1 MNSRDR
7 RITFAALAA
16 LAALATSAHTAPLD
30 RKGLVVRGRLTEPGG
45 WPIDKV
51 RVVIEGDRNAS
62 ATSDRDGRWSITLPL
77 GTVRDLVRAPVHLA
91 LRVRDRTR
99 RYSLADGNRE
109 LALALQCEGGDAHGA
124 LLAVR
129 ASDPHV
135 VEAVTRAL
143 RDDGDANALIE
154 VVFVGR
160 AGEAVPD
167 QPAPLQAYEAVVLP
181 GVAAPAAPTAA
192 TPAPAASAARA
203 PAPAPVILP
212 PPAPTPARATAPS
225 NVTPAPANSVRPA
238 APAPSATTSSTG
250 APPAAVVPRALP
262 RDSLNAAS
270 SARTPKRV
278 ARDAGP
284 RLATPSRVPDRA
296 PQSAPA
302 PEAPATAPPPPTAR
316 TAPTPAI
323 ASPLAITPQTV
334 APPALAPPSVATPA
348 TPSPAAP
355 ETLWS
360 SSAARRAH
368 EARAKAAKTAR
379 PGAGASRTRGR
390 APAPPALAVRDLPIA
405 SARLDTSR
413 AAGSAADPVLSGT
426 PEPWSRVEVLTPS
439 RFHPEPAAGPA
450 ADTSGCTCR
459 IEGTIEVRSEQPLA
473 RRLPLIVVLTGAG
486 AKRDTVELFMGSP
499 RAFTF
504 PHTPCGRRVLDVAV
518 PDGERF
524 RLVTPPPMR
533 TVDCSAGR
541 LRQVRLVL
549 EPR

>member
-16 LAALATSAHTAPLD
+16 LAAFATSAHAAPLD

-51 RVVIEGDRNAS
+51 RVVIEGDRNGS

-109 LALALQCEGGDAHGA
+109 LALVLQCEGGDARGA

-143 RDDGDANALIE
+143 RDDGDAIALIE

-181 GVAAPAAPTAA
+181 GVAAPAAPATA
-192 TPAPAASAARA
+192 TPAPATSAARS
-203 PAPAPVILP
+203 PAPAPVSPP
-212 PPAPTPARATAPS
+212 PPAPTPPRATAPS
-225 NVTPAPANSVRPA
+225 SVTPANSVRPP

-250 APPAAVVPRALP
+250 APPAADVPRALP
-262 RDSLNAAS
+262 RDSLNATS
-270 SARTPKRV
+270 SARTPKRA
-278 ARDAGP
+278 AREAGP

-296 PQSAPA
+296 LESAPA
-302 PEAPATAPPPPTAR
+302 ADMPAPAPPPP
-316 TAPTPAI
+316 
-323 ASPLAITPQTV
+323 AITPQAGAPSPAIAPHTV
-334 APPALAPPSVATPA
+334 APPAIAPPSVATPA

-360 SSAARRAH
+360 SAAARRAH

-379 PGAGASRTRGR
+379 PGAGASRARGR
-390 APAPPALAVRDLPIA
+390 APAPPALAVRDLPVA

-413 AAGSAADPVLSGT
+413 GGSAPDPAPAGT

-439 RFHPEPAAGPA
+439 RFHPEPEAGSA

-518 PDGERF
+518 PGGERF

>member
-7 RITFAALAA
+7 RIIFAALAA
-16 LAALATSAHTAPLD
+16 LAALATSAHAAPLD
-30 RKGLVVRGRLTEPGG
+30 RKGLVVRGRLTDPGG

-51 RVVIEGDRNAS
+51 RVVIEGDRNVT

-109 LALALQCEGGDAHGA
+109 LALVLQCEGGDARGA

-129 ASDPHV
+129 SSDPHA
-135 VEAVTRAL
+135 VEAVTHAL

-154 VVFVGR
+154 VVFIGR

-181 GVAAPAAPTAA
+181 GVAAPAV
-192 TPAPAASAARA
+192 PAPAASVARS
-203 PAPAPVILP
+203 
-212 PPAPTPARATAPS
+212 PAPTPA
-225 NVTPAPANSVRPA
+225 VTPTPPPPTPRAVAPTTVATAPANSVRPA
-238 APAPSATTSSTG
+238 SPTPSAATPSTG
-250 APPAAVVPRALP
+250 APPAAVVPRPLS
-262 RDSLNAAS
+262 RDSLNDAS

-278 ARDAGP
+278 TRDGAP
-284 RLATPSRVPDRA
+284 RLATPSRVPVRA
-296 PQSAPA
+296 PESAPA
-302 PEAPATAPPPPTAR
+302 TDVPASGPPPPIVRTAPPP
-316 TAPTPAI
+316 
-323 ASPLAITPQTV
+323 AITPQAV
-334 APPALAPPSVATPA
+334 APPPAITPPAIATPSVAAPVAPA
-348 TPSPAAP
+348 PSAP

-360 SSAARRAH
+360 SSSARRAH

-379 PGAGASRTRGR
+379 PGASASRIRGR
-390 APAPPALAVRDLPIA
+390 AQAPPTLAVRDLPIA
-405 SARLDTSR
+405 SARLDTSH
-413 AAGSAADPVLSGT
+413 AAGSAADPMPSGT

-439 RFHPEPAAGPA
+439 RFHSEPAAGST

-459 IEGTIEVRSEQPLA
+459 IEGTIEVRSEHPLA

>member
-1 MNSRDR
+1 MNSRDP

-16 LAALATSAHTAPLD
+16 LAALATSAHAAPLD

-62 ATSDRDGRWSITLPL
+62 ATSDLDGRWSITLPL
-77 GTVRDLVRAPVHLA
+77 GTVRDLVRAPIHLA

-99 RYSLADGNRE
+99 GYSLADGHRE
-109 LALALQCEGGDAHGA
+109 LAIVLQCEGGDARGA

-129 ASDPHV
+129 ASDPHA

-143 RDDGDANALIE
+143 REDGDANALIE

-160 AGEAVPD
+160 AGEAAPD
-167 QPAPLQAYEAVVLP
+167 QPAPLQTYEAVVLP
-181 GVAAPAAPTAA
+181 GVAAPAAS
-192 TPAPAASAARA
+192 APA
-203 PAPAPVILP
+203 
-212 PPAPTPARATAPS
+212 
-225 NVTPAPANSVRPA
+225 PA
-238 APAPSATTSSTG
+238 APAPSAATSSTS
-250 APPAAVVPRALP
+250 APPEAVVPRALP
-262 RDSLNAAS
+262 RDSLNATS
-270 SARTPKRV
+270 RARTPKRV
-278 ARDAGP
+278 ARGAGP

-296 PQSAPA
+296 PESAPTAIAPQAVAPA
-302 PEAPATAPPPPTAR
+302 PAIAPQTVVPPAVAPPP
-316 TAPTPAI
+316 
-323 ASPLAITPQTV
+323 
-334 APPALAPPSVATPA
+334 VATPG
-348 TPSPAAP
+348 TRPRAAP

-360 SSAARRAH
+360 SSSARGAH

-390 APAPPALAVRDLPIA
+390 AQAPQALAVRDLPVA

-413 AAGSAADPVLSGT
+413 GGSAADPVPTGT

-439 RFHPEPAAGPA
+439 RFHPEPAAGSA

-459 IEGTIEVRSEQPLA
+459 IEGTIEVRSEHPLA

-533 TVDCSAGR
+533 TVDCSARR